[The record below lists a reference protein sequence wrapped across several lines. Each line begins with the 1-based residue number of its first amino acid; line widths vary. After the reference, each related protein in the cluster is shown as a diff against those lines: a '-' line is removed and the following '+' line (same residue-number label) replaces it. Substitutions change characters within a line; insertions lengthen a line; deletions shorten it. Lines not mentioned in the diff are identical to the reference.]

1 MIVAISVHILCMIT
15 KQNTCT
21 HSSSCIQHYVNTPMQ
36 NIIMSAQ
43 NIIAGNLQLP
53 HSQGV
58 SESITNIDCVYPWR
72 RFYQHTKF

>member
-1 MIVAISVHILCMIT
+1 
-15 KQNTCT
+15 
-21 HSSSCIQHYVNTPMQ
+21 MQ

-72 RFYQHTKF
+72 RFANILSFRGEKTKKKKMFIPVNRFFLYMKRVYRGHH